1 MEKGMFAISKK
12 DYEENAFATESINKG
27 GWEMKNGILLY
38 SIIRWRM
45 ESHTEVL

>member
-27 GWEMKNGILLY
+27 G
-38 SIIRWRM
+38 
-45 ESHTEVL
+45 